1 MPMRPLQPGED
12 PRKKIR
18 RHRERGMKR
27 WSFTYADIA
36 KVCGISVGA
45 VRKAASWRGKRPPRL
60 DMTDIVSFA
69 SFLQDHGVPK

>member
-1 MPMRPLQPGED
+1 
-12 PRKKIR
+12 
-18 RHRERGMKR
+18 MKR

-36 KVCGISVGA
+36 KACGISVGA